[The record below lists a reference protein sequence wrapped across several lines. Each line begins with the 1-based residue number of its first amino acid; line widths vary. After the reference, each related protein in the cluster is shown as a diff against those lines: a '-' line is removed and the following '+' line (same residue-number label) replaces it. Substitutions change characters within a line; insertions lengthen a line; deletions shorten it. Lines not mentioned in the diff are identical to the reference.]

1 MLMVSV
7 EVQVPGLANQLPAE
21 RAMRALPGQ
30 AEAGCLVDPSRRH
43 QYVVGPE
50 RHTPISQLPCPLNAG
65 IDEASGDAVV
75 TERILARDAKHGEV
89 ITFTDPS
96 REGRTVTHRVVSVR
110 DQGDRLAFHT
120 RGDANGKGERWT
132 IASDGSVGRVL
143 RVVPDAGYVLH
154 WFRQP
159 SVRFVCLTLAS
170 LLLAGLVLARV
181 WGIGAGRR
189 A

>member
-1 MLMVSV
+1 VAASV
-7 EVQVPGLANQLPAE
+7 VAGSAIVLLLAVAVLVATGHRVMIEMSDSMKPAM
-21 RAMRALPGQ
+21 AA
-30 AEAGCLVDPSRRH
+30 
-43 QYVVGPE
+43 
-50 RHTPISQLPCPLNAG
+50 
-65 IDEASGDAVV
+65 GDAIV
-75 TERILARDAKHGEV
+75 TERILARDAKRGDV

-110 DQGDRLAFHT
+110 DKGDRLAFHT

-132 IASDGSVGRVL
+132 IASDGTVGRVL
-143 RVVPDAGYVLH
+143 QVVPEAGYVLN

-159 SVRFVCLTLAS
+159 SVRFACLTLAS
-170 LLLAGLVLARV
+170 LLIAALVLARV

>member
-1 MLMVSV
+1 MAASV
-7 EVQVPGLANQLPAE
+7 VAGGAVALLLAVGVLVATGHRVMIEMSDSMKPAMS
-21 RAMRALPGQ
+21 A
-30 AEAGCLVDPSRRH
+30 
-43 QYVVGPE
+43 
-50 RHTPISQLPCPLNAG
+50 
-65 IDEASGDAVV
+65 GDAIV
-75 TERILARDAKHGEV
+75 TERIPARDAEHGDV

-110 DQGDRLAFHT
+110 HNGDRLSFHT

-143 RVVPDAGYVLH
+143 RVVPEAGHVLN

-159 SVRFVCLTLAS
+159 SVRFACLTLAS